1 MDGQSVVETGV
12 PGTRVMV
19 VDDNPTVCR
28 SAASGLARAGY
39 HVVTAF
45 DGDQAIEQALATP
58 PDVAVIDLF
67 MPVSGLTVIRAL
79 KQAHGEA
86 IHVIAWTANDTDDA
100 RQASFEAGSDDFVVK
115 RTSLEDLSRHV
126 AVAARHQR
134 AFVEARLVG
143 ESAERQRAYYTE
155 ATALVAH
162 DLRNAL
168 QGCLSTV
175 SLSIEVGG
183 FDEELA
189 YLMWA
194 SERSLRFMSCLV
206 SNILD
211 ISRFEDAAVKPKPS
225 MVEVRALLDAVVS
238 LHAPGSERRGWEID
252 CDAALMAMF
261 DPGLIERVLHNLVGN
276 AQRYAGPDG
285 AVRVGARSWF
295 EAPPGSVEIAVE
307 NSGTPVPVDLVP
319 KLFSKY
325 SRGTDGKRGLGLYF
339 CRLACEAHGG
349 QIAYQTING
358 RPVFLV
364 RLPGSP

>member
-1 MDGQSVVETGV
+1 MDGHDVVDAGV
-12 PGTRVMV
+12 SGTRVMV
-19 VDDNPTVCR
+19 VDDNSTVCR
-28 SAASGLARAGY
+28 STASGLARAGY

-45 DGDQAIEQALATP
+45 GGDQAIEQALATP

-79 KQAHGEA
+79 KEAHGEA
-86 IHVIAWTANDTDDA
+86 IHVIAWTANDTEDT

-115 RTSLEDLSRHV
+115 PTSIEDLSRRV
-126 AVAARHQR
+126 AVAARHQQ
-134 AFVEARLVG
+134 AFVQSRLAG

-175 SLSIEVGG
+175 SLAIEIGG
-183 FDEELA
+183 FNEELT
-189 YLMWA
+189 YLIGA
-194 SERSLRFMSCLV
+194 SERSLHFMSCLV
-206 SNILD
+206 TNILD
-211 ISRFEDAAVKPKPS
+211 ISRFEDAAVKPKTS
-225 MVEVRALLDAVVS
+225 MVDVRALLDSVIS
-238 LHAPGSERRGWEID
+238 LHASGSERRGWEIE
-252 CDAALMAMF
+252 CDAALVAMY

-276 AQRYAGPDG
+276 ARRYAGANG
-285 AVRVGARSWF
+285 VVRVGARPWF

-307 NSGTPVPVDLVP
+307 NSGPPVPNDVVP

-325 SRGTDGKRGLGLYF
+325 GRGADGKRGLGLYF

-349 QIAYQTING
+349 QIAYQTVEG
-358 RPVFLV
+358 RPVFFV
-364 RLPGSP
+364 RLPGNP